1 MTRFLVGVDIGGTFT
16 DCAVVDR
23 DGRAFVGKVL
33 TTYDDLSRGFFDSI
47 EAAMAATGEDAA
59 FSDIRRIAHG
69 TTVGINAIVTRR
81 GARVGLLATSG
92 HGDAIRIMDNASR
105 VAGTPIEHILDY
117 SRSTQAEQF
126 LRRDDIIEIP
136 ERVDTHGE
144 IVVGLNEDAV
154 RAAVTR
160 LVERGVDAIAV
171 SYLWSFLRP
180 EHEQR
185 TREIIEEMAPGIFV
199 SCGHDVAPKL
209 GEYPRTATAV
219 LNAYIGPSMNAY
231 VDRIVN
237 GAAARGYN
245 GQILFS
251 HCEGGL
257 ISPETARHLPILTLQ
272 SGPVGGVVASAV
284 VGETIGQPNIITTDM
299 GGTTLDV
306 SVIHD
311 GKPAVGDLTR
321 LEQHELFLRKV
332 DVESVGAGG
341 GSIAWIDERSRTLR
355 VGPQSASS
363 TPGPA
368 CYGRGGTQPT
378 VTDADVVLGILN
390 PQGVL
395 GGGLKLNA
403 DAAWNAVES
412 LGKRLG
418 MTAEQC
424 AAGII
429 EIVDNHMEDLVRRVT
444 LQRGFD
450 PREFALW
457 AFGGGAGAH
466 ATLYA
471 RGLGVPTVVVPIN
484 DLASVW
490 SAYGIAKA
498 ALTRTR
504 EEPTLLESPFTDASA
519 HALSE
524 IITRLEERLR
534 AEMVQMDPSIDPA
547 TITFERTVDMKY
559 AMQVFEVETAVPSG
573 PIDTAA
579 CEQISQTF
587 EHNYEVLYGPGSGY
601 REAGFAITSVRV
613 VASAP
618 WEAPEPVAAAEL
630 EPATPA
636 SHRPVFWYEHG
647 TRTDTPIYDGHH
659 LGAGARIEGP
669 GIVEYP
675 DTTVVV
681 RPGQSLRVDAIG
693 NLLID
698 VTPAGTSGHDTE
710 EIR

>member
-1 MTRFLVGVDIGGTFT
+1 MSRFLVGVDIGGTFT

-23 DGRAFVGKVL
+23 DGRAYIGKVL
-33 TTYDDLSRGFFDSI
+33 TTYDDLSRGFFESV
-47 EAAMAATGEDAA
+47 EAALANVEQEDVTFA
-59 FSDIRRIAHG
+59 DIRRIAHG
-69 TTVGINAIVTRR
+69 TTVGINSIVTRR
-81 GARVGLLATSG
+81 GARVGLLATAG

-117 SRSTQAEQF
+117 SRSTQAVQF
-126 LRRDDIIEIP
+126 LRRTDIVEIP
-136 ERVDTHGE
+136 ERIDAHGQ
-144 IVVGLNEDAV
+144 VVVELDEKAV
-154 RAAVTR
+154 RTAIER
-160 LVERGVDAIAV
+160 LVNEGVEAIAV

-185 TREIIEEMAPGIFV
+185 TAEIIKEIAPHIFI
-199 SCGHDVAPKL
+199 SCSHDVAPKL

-219 LNAYIGPSMNAY
+219 LNAYIGPSMDAY
-231 VDRIVN
+231 VDRIVT
-237 GAAARGYN
+237 GATNRGYD
-245 GQILFS
+245 GRILFS

-257 ISPETARHLPILTLQ
+257 ISPQTARQLPILTLQ
-272 SGPVGGVVASAV
+272 SGPVGGVVASAA
-284 VGETIGQPNIITTDM
+284 VGEMIGQPNIITTDM

-306 SVIHD
+306 SVIHN
-311 GKPAVGDLTR
+311 GKPAVGDVTR

-341 GSIAWIDERSRTLR
+341 GSIAWIDEQSGTLR

-368 CYGRGGTQPT
+368 CYGRGGTEPT

-395 GGGLKLNA
+395 GGGLKLDA
-403 DAAWNAVES
+403 DAAWQAVET
-412 LGKRLG
+412 LGQKLG
-418 MTAEQC
+418 LTAEEC
-424 AAGII
+424 AAGIV

-471 RGLGVPTVVVPIN
+471 RGLGAPTVVVPIN

-504 EEPTLLESPFTDASA
+504 EEPTLIESPFTESA
-519 HALSE
+519 AQALNES
-524 IITRLEERLR
+524 IDRLEERLR
-534 AEMVQMDPSIDPA
+534 GEMVGMDPSIDSS
-547 TITFERTVDMKY
+547 TITFTRTVDMKY
-559 AMQVFEVETAVPSG
+559 AMQVFEVETAVPESA
-573 PIDTAA
+573 IDAA
-579 CEQISQTF
+579 TCGAITEAF
-587 EHNYEVLYGPGSGY
+587 ENNYEVLYGKGSGY
-601 REAGFAITSVRV
+601 SEAGFAITAVRV
-613 VASAP
+613 AAAAP
-618 WEAPEPVAAAEL
+618 WEAPEPVPARQTPGPAA
-630 EPATPA
+630 A

-647 TRTDTPIYDGHH
+647 TRTETPIYDGHDI
-659 LGAGARIEGP
+659 GAGVRLEGP
-669 GIVEYP
+669 AIIEYP

-681 RPGQSLRVDAIG
+681 RPAQTMHVDAIG

-698 VTPAGTSGHDTE
+698 VAGATTPKDAQ
-710 EIR
+710 